1 MSRTIPVVVAVLMAA
16 LTWIGT
22 TVPTSAQDKRAERT
36 VTVGAS
42 GTVSVEPDI
51 AHISTGV
58 LSEAETA
65 REALSRNSVA
75 MKKVVDGL
83 KGAGV
88 DPKDV
93 QTSRFSID
101 PRYDQP
107 KDGRTARITGYRV
120 VNQVVITARDISKLG
135 ELLDLVVTLG
145 ANQAGG
151 ISFDVSK
158 AETLKDDARRQ
169 AIANALRR
177 AKLFAEA
184 AGATVGDV
192 LSIEED
198 VSAPGPRPFAGRVAM
213 SAEAVP
219 IERGSQSLEV
229 RVQVTWALR

>member
-1 MSRTIPVVVAVLMAA
+1 MGRMTPVVVAAVMVA

-22 TVPTSAQDKRAERT
+22 AVPTSAQEKRPERT

-58 LSEAETA
+58 LSEADTA
-65 REALSRNSVA
+65 REALQRNGAA
-75 MKKVVDGL
+75 MKKVIDGL

-107 KDGRTARITGYRV
+107 KDGRSARITGYRV
-120 VNQVVITARDISKLG
+120 VNQVRIMARDISKLG

-151 ISFDVSK
+151 ISFDVSN
-158 AETLKDDARRQ
+158 AETLKDEARRQ
-169 AIANALRR
+169 AVANALRR

-192 LSIEED
+192 LTISEEAMP
-198 VSAPGPRPFAGRVAM
+198 SAPIFSGRAM
-213 SAEAVP
+213 AAESVP
-219 IERGSQSLEV
+219 IERGSQALEV

>member
-1 MSRTIPVVVAVLMAA
+1 MSRITPAVVAALIAVLS
-16 LTWIGT
+16 LIGA

-36 VTVGAS
+36 VTVAAS
-42 GTVSVEPDI
+42 GKVSAEPDI

-65 REALSRNSVA
+65 REALQRNSA
-75 MKKVVDGL
+75 ALKKVIDGL

-88 DPKDV
+88 DPKDI

-107 KDGRTARITGYRV
+107 KDGRSARITGYRV
-120 VNQVVITARDISKLG
+120 VNQVRITARDISRLG
-135 ELLDLVVTLG
+135 DLLDLVVTLG

-151 ISFDVSK
+151 IGFDVSK
-158 AETLKDDARRQ
+158 AETLKDEARRQ
-169 AIANALRR
+169 AVANALRR

-192 LSIEED
+192 LTISEEATP
-198 VSAPGPRPFAGRVAM
+198 SPPIFSGRTMA
-213 SAEAVP
+213 AESVP
-219 IERGSQSLEV
+219 IERGSQTLEV
-229 RVQVTWALR
+229 RVQVTWTLR

>member
-1 MSRTIPVVVAVLMAA
+1 MGRITPSVFVALLAA
-16 LTWIGT
+16 STWMGT
-22 TVPTSAQDKRAERT
+22 AMPASAQEKRPERT

-42 GTVSVEPDI
+42 GMVSVEPDI
-51 AHISTGV
+51 ANIATGV
-58 LSEAETA
+58 LSEADTA
-65 REALSRNSVA
+65 REALQRNSAA
-75 MKKVVDGL
+75 MKKVIDGL

-107 KDGRTARITGYRV
+107 KDGRSARVTGYRV
-120 VNQVVITARDISKLG
+120 VNQVRITTRDISKLG

-151 ISFDVSK
+151 ISFEVSN
-158 AETLKDDARRQ
+158 AETLKDEARRQ

-184 AGATVGDV
+184 AGATIGDV
-192 LSIEED
+192 LTITEEAMPE
-198 VSAPGPRPFAGRVAM
+198 APVFAGRAM
-213 SAEAVP
+213 AADAAVP
-219 IERGSQSLEV
+219 IERGSQSLKV
-229 RVQVTWALR
+229 SVQVTWALR

>member
-1 MSRTIPVVVAVLMAA
+1 MTRTTPAVVAAFIAA
-16 LTWIGT
+16 LTWIGA
-22 TVPTSAQDKRAERT
+22 TVPASAQEKRTERT

-42 GTVSVEPDI
+42 GMVSVEPDI
-51 AHISTGV
+51 AHISTGL
-58 LSEAETA
+58 LSEADTA
-65 REALSRNSVA
+65 REALQRNSAA
-75 MKKVVDGL
+75 MKKIVDGL
-83 KGAGV
+83 KGAGI

-120 VNQVVITARDISKLG
+120 VNQVRITARDISKLG

-151 ISFDVSK
+151 ISFDVSN
-158 AETLKDDARRQ
+158 AETLKDEARRQ

-192 LSIEED
+192 LTIAED
-198 VSAPGPRPFAGRVAM
+198 ASMSSPPIYSGRAM
-213 SAEAVP
+213 AAESVP

-229 RVQVTWALR
+229 RVQVTWTLR

>member
-1 MSRTIPVVVAVLMAA
+1 MGRMTPTAFAALLAA
-16 LTWIGT
+16 LTWMGT
-22 TVPTSAQDKRAERT
+22 AMPTSAQEKRPDRIIT
-36 VTVGAS
+36 IGAS
-42 GTVSVEPDI
+42 GTVSVEPDL

-58 LSEAETA
+58 LSEADTA
-65 REALSRNSVA
+65 REALQRNSAA
-75 MKKVVDGL
+75 MKKVIDGL

-107 KDGRTARITGYRV
+107 KDGRSARITGYRV
-120 VNQVVITARDISKLG
+120 VNQVRITARDVSKLG

-151 ISFDVSK
+151 ISFDVSN
-158 AETLKDDARRQ
+158 AETLKDEARRQ

-184 AGATVGDV
+184 AGATVGEV
-192 LSIEED
+192 LTISEE
-198 VSAPGPRPFAGRVAM
+198 SSPSPPIFSGRAM
-213 SAEAVP
+213 AAESVP
-219 IERGSQSLEV
+219 IERGSQSIEV

>member
-1 MSRTIPVVVAVLMAA
+1 MGRTTPAIVAALIAA

-22 TVPTSAQDKRAERT
+22 AVPTSAQEKRTERT

-42 GTVSVEPDI
+42 GMVSVEPDV
-51 AHISTGV
+51 AHIATGV

-65 REALSRNSVA
+65 REALQRNSAA

-83 KGAGV
+83 KGAGI

-93 QTSRFSID
+93 QTSRFGID

-120 VNQVVITARDISKLG
+120 VNQVRITARDISKLG

-151 ISFDVSK
+151 ISFDVSN
-158 AETLKDDARRQ
+158 AETLKDEARRQ

-192 LSIEED
+192 LTIAED
-198 VSAPGPRPFAGRVAM
+198 ASMASPPIYSGRAM
-213 SAEAVP
+213 AAESVP
-219 IERGSQSLEV
+219 IERGSQTLEV

>member
-1 MSRTIPVVVAVLMAA
+1 MSRTTPVVVAVLMTA

-22 TVPTSAQDKRAERT
+22 TVPTSAQEKRAERT

-65 REALSRNSVA
+65 REALQRNSAA

-83 KGAGV
+83 KGAGI

-120 VNQVVITARDISKLG
+120 FNQVGITARDISKLG
-135 ELLDLVVTLG
+135 ELLDLLVTLG

-158 AETLKDDARRQ
+158 AETLKDEARRQ

-198 VSAPGPRPFAGRVAM
+198 VSASAPRPFTGRVAM
-213 SAEAVP
+213 SAESVP

>member
-1 MSRTIPVVVAVLMAA
+1 M
-16 LTWIGT
+16 
-22 TVPTSAQDKRAERT
+22 PTSAQEKRIERT

-42 GTVSVEPDI
+42 GIVSAEPDI
-51 AHISTGV
+51 AHIATGV

-65 REALSRNSVA
+65 REALQRNSAA

-83 KGAGV
+83 KGAGI
-88 DPKDV
+88 DPKDI
-93 QTSRFSID
+93 QTSRFGID

-120 VNQVVITARDISKLG
+120 VNHVRITARDISRLG

-158 AETLKDDARRQ
+158 AETLKDEARRQ

-177 AKLFAEA
+177 ARLFAEA

-192 LSIEED
+192 LTIAED
-198 VSAPGPRPFAGRVAM
+198 ASMPSPPMYSGRAM
-213 SAEAVP
+213 AAESVP
-219 IERGSQSLEV
+219 IERGSQTLEV

>member
-1 MSRTIPVVVAVLMAA
+1 MGRITPSVFAA
-16 LTWIGT
+16 LLAASTWMGT
-22 TVPTSAQDKRAERT
+22 AMPTSAQEKRIERT

-42 GTVSVEPDI
+42 GMVSVEPDI

-58 LSEAETA
+58 LSVADTA
-65 REALSRNSVA
+65 REALQRNSAA
-75 MKKVVDGL
+75 MKKVIDGL

-107 KDGRTARITGYRV
+107 KDGRSARVTGYRV
-120 VNQVVITARDISKLG
+120 VNQVRITTRDISKLG

-151 ISFDVSK
+151 ISFDVSN
-158 AETLKDDARRQ
+158 AETLKDEARRQ
-169 AIANALRR
+169 AVANALRR

-192 LSIEED
+192 LTITEE
-198 VSAPGPRPFAGRVAM
+198 AMPEPPIFAGRAM
-213 SAEAVP
+213 AADAAVP
-219 IERGSQSLEV
+219 IERGSQSLKV
-229 RVQVTWALR
+229 SVQVTWSLR

>member
-1 MSRTIPVVVAVLMAA
+1 MGRITPSVFAA
-16 LTWIGT
+16 LLAASTWMGT
-22 TVPTSAQDKRAERT
+22 AMPTSAQEKRIERT

-42 GTVSVEPDI
+42 GMVSVEPDI

-58 LSEAETA
+58 LSEADTA
-65 REALSRNSVA
+65 REALQRNSAA
-75 MKKVVDGL
+75 MKKVIDGL

-107 KDGRTARITGYRV
+107 KDGRSARVTGYRV
-120 VNQVVITARDISKLG
+120 VNQVRITTRDIPKLG

-151 ISFDVSK
+151 ISFDVSN
-158 AETLKDDARRQ
+158 AETLKDEARRQ
-169 AIANALRR
+169 AVANALRR

-192 LSIEED
+192 LTITEE
-198 VSAPGPRPFAGRVAM
+198 AMPEPPIFAGRAM
-213 SAEAVP
+213 AADAAVP
-219 IERGSQSLEV
+219 IERGSQSLKV
-229 RVQVTWALR
+229 SVQVTWSLR

>member
-1 MSRTIPVVVAVLMAA
+1 MGRITTAVGAA
-16 LTWIGT
+16 LIAAFTWIGT
-22 TVPTSAQDKRAERT
+22 TVPTSAQEKRAERT

-51 AHISTGV
+51 AHIATGV

-65 REALSRNSVA
+65 REALQRNSAA

-83 KGAGV
+83 KGAGI

-93 QTSRFSID
+93 QTSRFGID

-120 VNQVVITARDISKLG
+120 VNHVRITARDISKLG

-151 ISFDVSK
+151 ISFDVSN
-158 AETLKDDARRQ
+158 AETLKDEARRQ

-192 LSIEED
+192 LTIGED
-198 VSAPGPRPFAGRVAM
+198 ASGSSPPIYSGRAM
-213 SAEAVP
+213 AAEAVP
-219 IERGSQSLEV
+219 IERGSQTLEV